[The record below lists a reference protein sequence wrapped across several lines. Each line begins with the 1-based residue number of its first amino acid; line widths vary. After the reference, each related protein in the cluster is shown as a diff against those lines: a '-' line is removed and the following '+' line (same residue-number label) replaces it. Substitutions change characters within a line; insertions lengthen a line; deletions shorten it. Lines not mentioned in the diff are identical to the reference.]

1 MHESPPTKQTNRNA
15 TTETEGAGKRDQ
27 LIPDYVGRAG
37 MGYGEEG
44 DFKSISSSFIWKTGT
59 LLSKA
64 PTAEGLKGTLK
75 QRGDTCQTENHIYT
89 QAHTC
94 TYTCSHTSS
103 LPLSLHTQINMP
115 LPLFE

>member
-1 MHESPPTKQTNRNA
+1 MGQSSEA
-15 TTETEGAGKRDQ
+15 EGAGKRDQ
-27 LIPDYVGRAG
+27 LIPDYVGKAG
-37 MGYGEEG
+37 VGYGEEG

-75 QRGDTCQTENHIYT
+75 ERGDTCQTQNHTNT

-94 TYTCSHTSS
+94 TYTCFYT
-103 LPLSLHTQINMP
+103 
-115 LPLFE
+115 